1 MSSEPNTI
9 PEQEL
14 VKIFEAAGVVDY
26 LQYLQSSK
34 RILWV
39 NFQSG
44 IAKGFGITIGMTVVL
59 GLFIWILTKLVDLP
73 VVGEY
78 FEKTESYINEYAENT
93 NYNDEFKEM
102 NELLRDI
109 RDNTVQD
116 RSEPSE
122 ELLQQA
128 DEPSPE

>member
-1 MSSEPNTI
+1 MSSI
-9 PEQEL
+9 PKTFPEKEL

-39 NFQSG
+39 NFKAG

-59 GLFIWILTKLVDLP
+59 GLFIWILTRLVSLP

-102 NELLRDI
+102 NEVLREI
-109 RDNTVQD
+109 RDNTAQNQS
-116 RSEPSE
+116 R
-122 ELLQQA
+122 QQL
-128 DEPSPE
+128 E

>member
-1 MSSEPNTI
+1 MSSTPKTF
-9 PEQEL
+9 PEKEL

-34 RILWV
+34 QILWV
-39 NFQSG
+39 NFKAG

-59 GLFIWILTKLVDLP
+59 GVFIWILTMLVSLP

-78 FEKTESYINEYAENT
+78 FEKTENYINEYAENT

-102 NELLRDI
+102 NEILRDI
-109 RDNTVQD
+109 RDNTVQNQ
-116 RSEPSE
+116 S
-122 ELLQQA
+122 QQ
-128 DEPSPE
+128 